1 MLAFTKLFNIA
12 VNKFVVKN
20 SLELVT
26 QHIVSGTNC
35 IYSIQE

>member
-12 VNKFVVKN
+12 VNEFVVKN
-20 SLELVT
+20 SSELVT
-26 QHIVSGTNC
+26 QHIVTNC